1 MGASEYAGLTPV
13 VTGGASGIGLA
24 TARLLAARE
33 AHVAC
38 LDLKP
43 DDVPTLLAGI
53 PADVAVRTAVE
64 GAARR
69 LCGIDILVGDVGN
82 VGIGAQGSIEASTD
96 DERHRVFEVNVIG
109 IVRAR
114 SPVPPQVQMSPSTAT
129 FTDHGSGAAPD
140 LRHETVRKENQP

>member
-33 AHVAC
+33 ARVAC

-43 DDVPTLLAGI
+43 DDVPAPLAGI

-64 GAARR
+64 EAGRR
-69 LCGIDILVGDVGN
+69 LCGIDILVGN
-82 VGIGAQGSIEASTD
+82 VGIGAQGSIEGSTD
-96 DERHRVFEVNVIG
+96 DERHRVFEDNVFG